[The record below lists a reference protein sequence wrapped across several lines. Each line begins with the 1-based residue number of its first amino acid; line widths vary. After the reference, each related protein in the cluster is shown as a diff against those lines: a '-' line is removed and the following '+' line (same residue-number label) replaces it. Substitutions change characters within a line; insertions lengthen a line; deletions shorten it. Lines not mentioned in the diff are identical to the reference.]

1 MFDLIVRN
9 ATLPDGTRGID
20 IGCKNGV
27 IAAIEQNLTAEASQS
42 IEADGH
48 LVSPPFVDPH
58 FHMDATLSLGT
69 PRMNVSGTL
78 LEGIALWGELKPVQ
92 SVEQIFERAMRYCD
106 LAVSMGIGAIRS
118 HVDVCDDSLKGAQAL
133 LEVRKQVAPYLDL
146 QLVAFPQERGSARP
160 HRSEQS

>member
-9 ATLPDGTRGID
+9 AALPDGRTGVD
-20 IGCKNGV
+20 IACENGK
-27 IAAIEQNLTAEASQS
+27 IAAVEAGVTAEAGRV
-42 IEADGH
+42 IDAGGR
-48 LVSPPFVDPH
+48 LVSPPFIDPH

-92 SVEQIFERAMRYCD
+92 SVDDIIERAMRYCD

-118 HVDVCDDSLKGAQAL
+118 HVDVCDDELKGVQAL
-133 LEVRKQVAPYLDL
+133 LEVR
-146 QLVAFPQERGSARP
+146 
-160 HRSEQS
+160 RSRLG

>member
-1 MFDLIVRN
+1 MFDLIVKN

-20 IGCKNGV
+20 IGCKDGV

-106 LAVSMGIGAIRS
+106 LAVSMGIGAISSEFRIPCS
-118 HVDVCDDSLKGAQAL
+118 ITCSRRCCQ
-133 LEVRKQVAPYLDL
+133 
-146 QLVAFPQERGSARP
+146 RP
-160 HRSEQS
+160 

>member
-1 MFDLIVRN
+1 MFDLIVKN
-9 ATLPDGTRGID
+9 ATLPDGTCGID
-20 IGCKNGV
+20 IGCKDGV
-27 IAAIEQNLTAEASQS
+27 IAAIEQNLTAEANQS

-92 SVEQIFERAMRYCD
+92 SRTDF
-106 LAVSMGIGAIRS
+106 
-118 HVDVCDDSLKGAQAL
+118 
-133 LEVRKQVAPYLDL
+133 
-146 QLVAFPQERGSARP
+146 
-160 HRSEQS
+160 